1 MCNGRWARVN
11 VLTMERLSPSWLCDW
26 SLALGF
32 RNVSELV
39 NQAQGDGRWW
49 WWLLWLLLEMW
60 VEYSVK
66 GLFELV
72 A

>member
-1 MCNGRWARVN
+1 MWARVN
-11 VLTMERLSPSWLCDW
+11 VLTMERLPPSCLWDL
-26 SLALGF
+26 SLGLGF

-39 NQAQGDGRWW
+39 NQAQSDGRWW
-49 WWLLWLLLEMW
+49 WWLLLLLEMW

-66 GLFELV
+66 GLLELV